1 MIYDFI
7 TPTKKLEEEALNIQA
22 FLETDIETS
31 PEHMQM
37 HGDEIEVRGNQISV
51 YLARTGAMLAD
62 AKFHLNERLR
72 SDILKQLLKEMEA
85 TFLSAAVQKE
95 FIRSACVYETWLVDF
110 IGRLNATATHQL
122 DWYRS
127 LLSKYKEEL
136 NASRG
141 VSGSYNKNNQN
152 Y

>member
-7 TPTKKLEEEALNIQA
+7 TPTKKLEEEALNIQS
-22 FLETDIETS
+22 FLEADMETS
-31 PEHMQM
+31 TEHMQL
-37 HGDEIEVRGNQISV
+37 HGDEIELRGNQVSV

-62 AKFHLNERLR
+62 AKLHLNERLR
-72 SDILKQLLKEMEA
+72 SDILKQLLIEMEG
-85 TFLSAAVQKE
+85 TYLSASVQKE
-95 FIRSACVYETWLVDF
+95 FIRSACTYETWLVDF